1 MTKLITVE
9 QGMEVISCSRGT
21 FMKLAKQYDCIRMI
35 GTRNMRIDIEKLLK
49 CLEED
54 KTRK

>member
-54 KTRK
+54 KAGE